1 MPKNGSKGAPLQ
13 IRCHELLFRCGCG
26 NVGQCRFEDVQ
37 AFIKLLVGDYEG
49 NEYAHNVVI
58 GTGGDSD
65 QAVFIAVLRDS
76 LRFVAGRFASD
87 EIFHQFDGAHATE
100 AANFADD
107 LELFLPLITACF
119 EFFAELCGAHAQARG
134 FPPNVPPRP
143 PTAAASITSA
153 RPVTAASG
161 KPPPSDFA
169 EVMRSGST
177 A

>member
-49 NEYAHNVVI
+49 NEYAHNVAI

-76 LRFVAGRFASD
+76 LRFVGDYEGNEYAHNVAIGTGGDSD
-87 EIFHQFDGAHATE
+87 
-100 AANFADD
+100 
-107 LELFLPLITACF
+107 
-119 EFFAELCGAHAQARG
+119 
-134 FPPNVPPRP
+134 
-143 PTAAASITSA
+143 
-153 RPVTAASG
+153 
-161 KPPPSDFA
+161 
-169 EVMRSGST
+169 
-177 A
+177 